1 VLAKVNA
8 RGLIGVQL
16 GLALDLPVTAS
27 PHAAVVADGGSSR
40 ATPVAP
46 LEVLPRTRIES
57 IGGRRVT
64 DWASMRAALMAATA
78 DAAGRGEAEAVELV
92 LTSPTPGHE
101 RIEGAIAIPPD
112 EVRRLRDLGW
122 ASPVPAAI
130 FEPLMTTLTA
140 HGNPLTAVAM
150 GFHQTRTLVTM
161 TYLTLDRIF
170 RGTVGVEQLRG
181 PVGIVH
187 LGSRVVDRGA
197 MYLAFFLA
205 MISVNLAV
213 LNFLPLPIVDGGL
226 FLYLLY
232 ERFTG
237 SPPSIRFQN
246 AATTVGLVLLGG
258 LFLFTFYNDVM
269 RLFTGG

>member
-1 VLAKVNA
+1 
-8 RGLIGVQL
+8 
-16 GLALDLPVTAS
+16 
-27 PHAAVVADGGSSR
+27 
-40 ATPVAP
+40 
-46 LEVLPRTRIES
+46 
-57 IGGRRVT
+57 
-64 DWASMRAALMAATA
+64 
-78 DAAGRGEAEAVELV
+78 
-92 LTSPTPGHE
+92 
-101 RIEGAIAIPPD
+101 
-112 EVRRLRDLGW
+112 
-122 ASPVPAAI
+122 
-130 FEPLMTTLTA
+130 
-140 HGNPLTAVAM
+140 
-150 GFHQTRTLVTM
+150 M

-237 SPPSIRFQN
+237 NPPSVRFQN